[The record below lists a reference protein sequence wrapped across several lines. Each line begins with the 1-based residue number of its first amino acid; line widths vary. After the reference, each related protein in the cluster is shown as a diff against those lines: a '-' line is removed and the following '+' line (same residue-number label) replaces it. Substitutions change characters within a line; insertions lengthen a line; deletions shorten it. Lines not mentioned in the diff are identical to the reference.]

1 MAAGSMVVAARAV
14 VEKVGEGWAE
24 AAVVEAETAVEVR
37 VAVAMEEV
45 GKGVG
50 VTEVEEKA
58 KEAEVKAAEVKA
70 AVVRGVAAVDRCTC
84 SPLGTITDTPQMMRE
99 ALPRPMFLQPYLVP
113 EQGGQSI
120 E

>member
-1 MAAGSMVVAARAV
+1 MVE
-14 VEKVGEGWAE
+14 VEM
-24 AAVVEAETAVEVR
+24 AVEVR
-37 VAVAMEEV
+37 GGVAMEEGGREGGV
-45 GKGVG
+45 LGVG
-50 VTEVEEKA
+50 EKA